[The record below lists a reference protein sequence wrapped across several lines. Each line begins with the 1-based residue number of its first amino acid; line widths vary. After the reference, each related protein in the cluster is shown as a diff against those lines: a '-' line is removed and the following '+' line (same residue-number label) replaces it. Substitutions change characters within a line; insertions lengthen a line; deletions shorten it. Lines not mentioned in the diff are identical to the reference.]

1 MNQFANDLY
10 NMVQNIEFI
19 KVKSNF
25 KMQLPYH
32 VKNIKRNPKFLI
44 TADKTNNLYE
54 FTSEEYSK
62 LLIENISKTYKK
74 TTVSAINPINTE
86 AKTTAKD
93 LYLDERIEQYNQNQ
107 SFIILKDH
115 KEKFQNNL
123 KCRLINPAKS
133 EKGIVRKHYID
144 HINKSIREN

>member
-1 MNQFANDLY
+1 
-10 NMVQNIEFI
+10 
-19 KVKSNF
+19 
-25 KMQLPYH
+25 MQLPYH

-74 TTVSAINPINTE
+74 TTVSAMNLINTE

-123 KCRLINPAKS
+123 KHRLINPAKS

-144 HINKSIREN
+144 HINKSIRVN

>member
-1 MNQFANDLY
+1 M
-10 NMVQNIEFI
+10 
-19 KVKSNF
+19 
-25 KMQLPYH
+25 
-32 VKNIKRNPKFLI
+32 
-44 TADKTNNLYE
+44 YE

-123 KCRLINPAKS
+123 KRRLINPAKS

>member
-1 MNQFANDLY
+1 
-10 NMVQNIEFI
+10 
-19 KVKSNF
+19 
-25 KMQLPYH
+25 MQLPYH

-44 TADKTNNLYE
+44 TTDKTNNLYE

-123 KCRLINPAKS
+123 KRRLINPAKS

-144 HINKSIREN
+144 HINPSEKIKCKSVEKYTSNDHMV